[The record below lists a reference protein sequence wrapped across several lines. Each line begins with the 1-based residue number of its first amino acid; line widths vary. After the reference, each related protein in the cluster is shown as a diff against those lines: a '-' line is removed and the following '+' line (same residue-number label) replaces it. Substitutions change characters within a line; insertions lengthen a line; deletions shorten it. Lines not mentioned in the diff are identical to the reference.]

1 MINKITWGESFE
13 VVQDINLLKKA
24 TTYEIKGIGNKVVE
38 GKKYSCFLVNEHL
51 IPKQT
56 IKTLYEKRII
66 RKVETSLL

>member
-1 MINKITWGESFE
+1 MNTITWGESFE
-13 VVQDINLLKKA
+13 VVQDINVLKKG
-24 TTYEIKGIGNKVVE
+24 TTYDIKGIGNKVAD
-38 GKKYSCFLVNEHL
+38 GKKYSCFLVNDHL